1 MAIGSSAAPAAKS
14 RCGGVGQQDGPDR
27 MGHDDE
33 WQGVPAS
40 AGSYLSRLSSKG
52 DRAGQPKMVIGRSDA
67 RNTPD
72 DARAH
77 CDTAW
82 LLRVRSRKPSGPAV
96 MTPHRKAGHMIAPDP
111 APTLLQSALETRGPS
126 THASW
131 SPVWMDH
138 RLQGCWRWIA
148 PPLGAPL
155 GRLSHKERCHDIEVT
170 NRLKPTT

>member
-33 WQGVPAS
+33 WRGVPAS

-52 DRAGQPKMVIGRSDA
+52 DRAGQPKMVIGRSDE

-72 DARAH
+72 DARVH
-77 CDTAW
+77 CDAAW

-96 MTPHRKAGHMIAPDP
+96 ETPHRKAGHMIAPDP
-111 APTLLQSALETRGPS
+111 APTLSPLKPRGRPHMHHGS
-126 THASW
+126 G
-131 SPVWMDH
+131 SPRTD
-138 RLQGCWRWIA
+138 RIQGC
-148 PPLGAPL
+148 GAMKMSA
-155 GRLSHKERCHDIEVT
+155 RLVSS
-170 NRLKPTT
+170 P